1 MRFGRENY
9 ITKLSNL
16 KHNGLI
22 KIVTG
27 LRCVGVP
34 SMDASFPEYILVGGV
49 PHLPI
54 RQPSGRTVG
63 L

>member
-27 LRCVGVP
+27 LRCVVVP
-34 SMDASFPEYILVGGV
+34 SVDANSLEHIPVGGV

-54 RQPSGRTVG
+54 CQQSGRPAR